1 MVRVDLAT
9 VTPLVPSMA
18 TPVLVTNGR
27 KFDVSALD
35 ASAAGGEPVVT
46 VTRKPKP

>member
-18 TPVLVTNGR
+18 TPVLVANGR
-27 KFDVSALD
+27 TFDVSALD
-35 ASAAGGEPVVT
+35 ASATGGEPVVT
-46 VTRKPKP
+46 VTRKWKP